1 MTLID
6 PFKIG
11 DEIKVQFNLRGRKY
25 IHKEKNKTMYFG
37 SNNAWKIEA
46 VVPIT
51 GDQNVTEPEPS
62 KGGEDTLPF

>member
-1 MTLID
+1 
-6 PFKIG
+6 
-11 DEIKVQFNLRGRKY
+11 
-25 IHKEKNKTMYFG
+25 MYFG